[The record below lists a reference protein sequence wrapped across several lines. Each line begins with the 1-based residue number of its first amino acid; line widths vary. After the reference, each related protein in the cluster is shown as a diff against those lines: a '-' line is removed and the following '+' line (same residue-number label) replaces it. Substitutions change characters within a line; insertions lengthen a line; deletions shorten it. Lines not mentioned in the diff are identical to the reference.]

1 MPQGLSQAVLLS
13 TTLTLSL
20 LLPQELWPSASLHH
34 PCSPRRALEN
44 AQPWHSS
51 GTQQGLKKTSSLRAC
66 EGQEWENRAQD
77 SRGAA
82 QTAPGIGQWA
92 APVAPLGSR
101 AVADPSPA
109 GRVSSGCQRS
119 PGRAAKT
126 PARCQSAPGPAA
138 QDKSPAPCRATAAQ
152 CSAEGGLSL
161 SSGLGLAHTGTS
173 SETLFPNTFLQA
185 SSHPLSSSWKAV
197 SDLSLLLRL
206 AMA

>member
-77 SRGAA
+77 GRGAA

-92 APVAPLGSR
+92 APVAPPESR
-101 AVADPSPA
+101 AVAVPQPSWQGEQWLPEEPREGCKDPCPLS
-109 GRVSSGCQRS
+109 VSTRSCS
-119 PGRAAKT
+119 PGQE
-126 PARCQSAPGPAA
+126 PS
-138 QDKSPAPCRATAAQ
+138 
-152 CSAEGGLSL
+152 SL
-161 SSGLGLAHTGTS
+161 QGHSCPVLG
-173 SETLFPNTFLQA
+173 
-185 SSHPLSSSWKAV
+185 
-197 SDLSLLLRL
+197 
-206 AMA
+206 